1 MKQDE
6 DKSEVGSSYSKAE
19 TKSEYTALH
28 LIQSNWKTC
37 CIKDDDP
44 EISKTEIE
52 MLQRLDSPLIMDS
65 KRIT

>member
-44 EISKTEIE
+44 ENQQNRNRNVATV
-52 MLQRLDSPLIMDS
+52 RFTADYGF
-65 KRIT
+65 